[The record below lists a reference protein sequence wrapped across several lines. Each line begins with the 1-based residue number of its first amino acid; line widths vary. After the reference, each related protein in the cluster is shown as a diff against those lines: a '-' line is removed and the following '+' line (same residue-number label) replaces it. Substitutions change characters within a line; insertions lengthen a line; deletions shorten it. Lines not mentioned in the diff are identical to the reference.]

1 MNEVLIVKRYQY
13 VWFVVMGLIFLVF
26 VDVLKN
32 QHLI

>member
-13 VWFVVMGLIFLVF
+13 VGFVVMGLIFLVF